1 MELNEV
7 ERRAISSWPWTGMV
21 VPTSSVLAMC
31 STASVS
37 WSTGFRADRAT
48 SRPAT
53 AASRMPPTETEPSRM
68 ARPWRES
75 STGLVGAAT
84 MTRTGG

>member
-7 ERRAISSWPWTGMV
+7 ERRAISSSPWTGMV
-21 VPTSSVLAMC
+21 VPTSSVRAMC

-37 WSTGFRADRAT
+37 RSTGLRAERAT
-48 SRPAT
+48 RRPAT
-53 AASRMPPTETEPSRM
+53 AARRMPPTETEPRRM
-68 ARPWRES
+68 ARPWRDS
-75 STGLVGAAT
+75 STGLIGAAT